1 MKKTFA
7 SAYSAIKSVIQTVKY
22 GIEFS
27 LDVSKFYT
35 VLRVVALL
43 ISYGI
48 SFVLTFLASKTLNIL
63 ANHDLAD
70 PRGAILNVLLITLF
84 ITSVKI
90 AFNKIGEYAMSIHNE
105 SLQRHIEQK
114 LMETAFS
121 ADMEMFDSPDFYDR
135 YQMAKNNTYSIINVV
150 WNTIDL
156 IAALIS
162 LVTAIILIGSV
173 NSLIVVLLLL
183 TNIPATIISQKY
195 TKKLYLWTVDHANEH
210 RQMEYLARELTKKDF
225 AQDVRLFGIG
235 KYIHDRYSNIWEAIF
250 KKKIKLTKI
259 RSILTAVVTLAPEVL
274 TIILLIKIS
283 FDIVDGTQSI
293 GAYSLYV
300 GLIAQMTNN
309 LYLVTSA
316 FSSIYE
322 DKLRVESFCK
332 FQNTKKT
339 VLDTGTEQLKKV
351 NTLEFKNVSFQYP
364 KTDKMVLDDIS
375 FSVRKNEKIC
385 IVGVNGAG
393 KSTILKLMLRFYD
406 VTAGQVLINGISV
419 QSYTLDSLRRAFSCF
434 FQEYHNYA
442 FSLRE
447 NIIISDLAKEA
458 CDTDIAQALED
469 GDAAQIVDRLPNGLN
484 SYLTKKFEKD
494 GIELSGGQNQKIAL
508 ARAFYRNSSVILLD
522 EPSAALDPE
531 AEYRVFER
539 LHKLCE
545 NKMTIFTSHRLSNTA
560 MADRIIVLEGGEI
573 VEVGT
578 HEELMQKSKRYATL
592 FNYQSEKYLRKTAK
606 NA

>member
-1 MKKTFA
+1 
-7 SAYSAIKSVIQTVKY
+7 
-22 GIEFS
+22 
-27 LDVSKFYT
+27 
-35 VLRVVALL
+35 
-43 ISYGI
+43 
-48 SFVLTFLASKTLNIL
+48 
-63 ANHDLAD
+63 
-70 PRGAILNVLLITLF
+70 LLITFLF
-84 ITSVKI
+84 TSAKI
-90 AFNKIGEYAMSIHNE
+90 ALNKMNEYAMNIHNE
-105 SLQRHIEQK
+105 SMQRHIEQK
-114 LMETAFS
+114 LMEIAFT
-121 ADMEMFDSPDFYDR
+121 ADMEMFDSPDFYDS

-250 KKKIKLTKI
+250 KKKIKLTKL

-322 DKLRVESFCK
+322 DKLRVESFRK

-339 VLDTGTEQLKKV
+339 VLDTGAEQLKKV

-375 FSVRKNEKIC
+375 FSVRENEKIC

-406 VTAGQVLINGISV
+406 VTAGQVLINGIRG
-419 QSYTLDSLRRAFSCF
+419 QPYTLDSLRRAFSCF

-447 NIIISDLAKEA
+447 NIIISDLAKEVR
-458 CDTDIAQALED
+458 DTDIAQALED
-469 GDAAQIVDRLPNGLN
+469 GDAAQIVDRLPYGLN

-494 GIELSGGQNQKIAL
+494 GVELSGGQNQKIAL

-592 FNYQSEKYLRKTAK
+592 FNYQSEKYLRKTVK
-606 NA
+606 NV

>member
-1 MKKTFA
+1 MKKMFA
-7 SAYSAIKSVIQTVKY
+7 STYNAIKSVIQTVKY

-63 ANHDLAD
+63 ANHDLAN

-114 LMETAFS
+114 LMKTAFS
-121 ADMEMFDSPDFYDR
+121 ADMEMFDSPDFYDS

-250 KKKIKLTKI
+250 KKKIKLTKL

-322 DKLRVESFCK
+322 DKLRVESFRK

-339 VLDTGTEQLKKV
+339 VLDTGAEQLKKV

-375 FSVRKNEKIC
+375 FSVRENEKIC

-406 VTAGQVLINGISV
+406 VTAGQVLINGIRV

-447 NIIISDLAKEA
+447 NIIISDLAKEVR
-458 CDTDIAQALED
+458 DTDIAQALED
-469 GDAAQIVDRLPNGLN
+469 GDAAQIVDRLPYGLN

-494 GIELSGGQNQKIAL
+494 GVELSGGQNQKIAL

-592 FNYQSEKYLRKTAK
+592 FNYQSEKYLRKTVK
-606 NA
+606 NV